1 MMEQVVYETSKLKQ
15 ERATPVVGSPA
26 TPLRRARL
34 QKARNSPKLKH
45 HPFSVGHGDSSE
57 EEDGNDPMGVAGSDT
72 VHKQTKQTGS
82 GCGVSGGP
90 KSATATPSGSQ
101 VGGSTVVSGA
111 AVTGTGPPPTEA
123 GRKFSSSNTKRIA
136 IGKLQAVEAFSK
148 PLHHGATPSL
158 IDANESRHESLET
171 RKEHLTTPQN
181 KVVKQYSDSE
191 TLHQRRME
199 GEEGGD
205 KGSATPL
212 RVGFYEIER
221 TIGRGNF
228 AIVKLA
234 RHRITRTEVA
244 IKIIDKSKLDKVNLE
259 KVYREVQVL
268 KLLDHPHIIK
278 LYQVMET
285 KNLLYLVSEYASQ
298 GEIFGKWLSN
308 NKPSIFILI
317 ESIIVV
323 VGSDIIVSSFLTTND
338 DAKEFQVL
346 LTSRKYISITIL
358 SFEELARGSFFP
370 LCNINIIC

>member
-1 MMEQVVYETSKLKQ
+1 MIIYS
-15 ERATPVVGSPA
+15 
-26 TPLRRARL
+26 
-34 QKARNSPKLKH
+34 
-45 HPFSVGHGDSSE
+45 SVF
-57 EEDGNDPMGVAGSDT
+57 VF
-72 VHKQTKQTGS
+72 Q
-82 GCGVSGGP
+82 
-90 KSATATPSGSQ
+90 
-101 VGGSTVVSGA
+101 
-111 AVTGTGPPPTEA
+111 
-123 GRKFSSSNTKRIA
+123 
-136 IGKLQAVEAFSK
+136 
-148 PLHHGATPSL
+148 
-158 IDANESRHESLET
+158 
-171 RKEHLTTPQN
+171 
-181 KVVKQYSDSE
+181 
-191 TLHQRRME
+191 
-199 GEEGGD
+199 
-205 KGSATPL
+205 
-212 RVGFYEIER
+212 
-221 TIGRGNF
+221 
-228 AIVKLA
+228 
-234 RHRITRTEVA
+234 VA

-358 SFEELARGSFFP
+358 SFEEVLFFP